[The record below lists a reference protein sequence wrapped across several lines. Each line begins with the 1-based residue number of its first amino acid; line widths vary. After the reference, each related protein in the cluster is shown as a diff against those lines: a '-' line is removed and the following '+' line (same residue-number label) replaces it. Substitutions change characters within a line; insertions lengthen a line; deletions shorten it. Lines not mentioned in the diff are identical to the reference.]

1 MLFGDLLKVSFE
13 ALRAHK
19 LRTILTIL
27 GIVIGVTSVI
37 AIMSIVVG
45 MNFKVKSLINRMGTS
60 TFTVSKFGIEDYAS
74 ENAFLEARRRKNLRY
89 RDALALERGCEMC
102 QEVGA
107 SGTTMRQ
114 VKYGSEKL
122 NSVPIVGTTAN
133 FIRITEFEISE
144 GRIHSEFEQE
154 RYHQVA
160 LIGATVRERLFE
172 GIDPIGKT
180 MKIGSYKYEII
191 GIAKPR
197 GSILGQDLDEFVV
210 IPITTLLKNF
220 GSNRSL
226 DIYVKAPSEES
237 LQETIDQTRVILRAR
252 RHVGFS
258 EDDNFGITTS
268 EDWMEFYGRI
278 TGTVQIIAVGIP
290 LIALV
295 VAGIVVMNIMM
306 VSVTERT
313 HEIGI
318 RKSLGAQKKHI
329 LLQFLSEALMMSLF
343 GGAIGI
349 GLGMAFARVLADAGD
364 LPFIVSYTAI
374 LAGLFISTGI
384 GVIFGIYPAWK
395 GAKLSPIDAL
405 RFE

>member
-19 LRTILTIL
+19 LRTTLTIF

-45 MNFKVKSLINRMGTS
+45 MNYKVKSLINQMGTT
-60 TFTVSKFGIEDYAS
+60 TFTIEKFGIDDYAS
-74 ENAFLEARRRKNLRY
+74 EDAFREARKRKNLRY
-89 RDALALERGCEMC
+89 RDALAIEKGCRMC

-114 VKYGSEKL
+114 VKYGSEKM
-122 NSVPIVGTTAN
+122 NRMAIVGTTAN
-133 FIRITEFEISE
+133 FIRITEFEIAE
-144 GRIHSEFEQE
+144 GRMHSEFEQE

-160 LIGATVRERLFE
+160 LIGATIQERLFE

-180 MKIGSYKYEII
+180 IKIGSYKYQII

-220 GSNRSL
+220 GTRRSIE
-226 DIYVKAPSEES
+226 IYVKAPSEDS
-237 LQETIDQTRVILRAR
+237 LQATIDQARVILRSR
-252 RHVGFS
+252 RHAGFA
-258 EDDNFGITTS
+258 EDDNFGITTPD
-268 EDWMEFYGRI
+268 DWMDFYGRI

-295 VAGIVVMNIMM
+295 VAGIVVMNIMI

-329 LLQFLSEALMMSLF
+329 LLQFLSEALMMCVF
-343 GGAIGI
+343 GGAVGI
-349 GLGMAFARVLADAGD
+349 GLGLFLARFLADKGG
-364 LPFIVSYTAI
+364 LPFIVSYSAI
-374 LAGLFISTGI
+374 FAGLFISTGV

-395 GAKLSPIDAL
+395 GSKLNPIEAL